1 MKRRD
6 FITLLGSAAAA
17 WPLAA
22 RAQQGAVPVVGFLSG
37 ASLGAYPATAYLAAF
52 RQGLKES
59 GFVEGQNVAIEYRWA
74 EEQYDRL
81 PALASGLVRRQV
93 AVIAAGGTPALLA
106 AKAATTTIPIIFS
119 TTVDPVEAGFV
130 ASLNRPGGNLT
141 GWTIWNIEL
150 VPKQLELLHE
160 LVPTANSIAL
170 LVNAANPVLA
180 EPATKNLQAAARTLG
195 LQLHVL
201 KAGTD
206 QEIDGAFATLVQ
218 LHAGG
223 LVISPDNFFNSRSEK
238 LAALAVQHQ
247 IPAIYQ
253 YREFAADGG
262 VMSYGGSLTD
272 AYRLVGAYS
281 GRVLKGEKPAD
292 LPVQLPTKFELVI
305 NLKTAKALGLT
316 VPPTLLA
323 LADEVVE

>member
-1 MKRRD
+1 MNRRD
-6 FITLLGSAAAA
+6 FITLLGGAAAA
-17 WPLAA
+17 CPLAA
-22 RAQQGAVPVVGFLSG
+22 RAQQPIPVVGFLSG
-37 ASLGAYPATAYLAAF
+37 ASPDAYPATAYLAAF

-59 GFVEGQNVAIEYRWA
+59 GFVEGQNVAVEYHWA

-141 GWTIWNIEL
+141 GWTILNIEL
-150 VPKQLELLHE
+150 ESKQLQLLHE
-160 LVPTANSIAL
+160 LVPTASSIAL

-180 EPATKNLQAAARTLG
+180 EPTTKNVQAAARTLG
-195 LQLHVL
+195 LQFHILN
-201 KAGTD
+201 ASTD
-206 QEIDGAFATLVQ
+206 QEIAAAFATLVQ

-223 LVISPDNFFNSRSEK
+223 LVIGPDNFFNSRSEQ
-238 LAALAVQHQ
+238 LAALALRHR
-247 IPAIYQ
+247 IPPIYQ
-253 YREFAADGG
+253 YREFTVAGG
-262 VMSYGGSLTD
+262 VMSYGGNLTD

-292 LPVQLPTKFELVI
+292 LPVQQPTKFELVI
-305 NLKTAKALGLT
+305 NLKTAKALGIT
-316 VPPTLLA
+316 VPLTLQA
-323 LADEVVE
+323 IADEVIE

>member
-1 MKRRD
+1 MRRRE
-6 FITLLGSAAAA
+6 FITLLGGAGLA

-22 RAQQGAVPVVGFLSG
+22 NAQQPIPVVGFLSS
-37 ASLGAYPATAYLAAF
+37 ASPGAYPATAYLAAF

-59 GFVEGQNVAIEYRWA
+59 GFVEGQNVAVEYHWA
-74 EEQYDRL
+74 EEQFDRL
-81 PALASGLVRRQV
+81 PALAADLVRRQV
-93 AVIAAGGTPALLA
+93 AVIVAGGTPALLA

-141 GWTIWNIEL
+141 GWTILNVEL
-150 VPKQLELLHE
+150 GPKQLEWLHE
-160 LVPTANSIAL
+160 LVPTASSIAL

-180 EPATKNLQAAARTLG
+180 EPTTKNVQAAARTLA

-201 KAGTD
+201 NASTD
-206 QEIDGAFATLVQ
+206 QEIDAAFATLVQ

-223 LVISPDNFFNSRSEK
+223 LVIGPDNFFNSRSEQ
-238 LAALAVQHQ
+238 LAALALRHQ

-253 YREFAADGG
+253 YHEFVAAGG
-262 VMSYGGSLTD
+262 VMSYGGNLTD

-281 GRVLKGEKPAD
+281 GRVLKGEKAGD
-292 LPVQLPTKFELVI
+292 LPVQQPTKIGLAI
-305 NLKTAKALGLT
+305 NLRSAKALGLT
-316 VPPTLLA
+316 VPPNLLA
-323 LADEVVE
+323 TADEVIE

>member
-1 MKRRD
+1 MRRRD
-6 FITLLGSAAAA
+6 FITLLGAAGVA

-22 RAQQGAVPVVGFLSG
+22 NAQQPIPVVGFLSG
-37 ASLGAYPATAYLAAF
+37 ASPGAYPATVYLTAF

-59 GFVEGQNVAIEYRWA
+59 GFVEGQNVAVEYHWA

-141 GWTIWNIEL
+141 GWTILNIEL
-150 VPKQLELLHE
+150 GPKQVELLHE
-160 LVPTANSIAL
+160 LVPTSSSIAL

-180 EPATKNLQAAARTLG
+180 EPTTKNAQAAARTLG

-201 KAGTD
+201 NASTD
-206 QEIDGAFATLVQ
+206 QEIDAAFATLVQ

-223 LVISPDNFFNSRSEK
+223 LVIGPDNFFNSRSEQ
-238 LAALAVQHQ
+238 LAALALRHQ

-253 YREFAADGG
+253 YREFAAAGG
-262 VMSYGGSLTD
+262 VMSYGGNLTD
-272 AYRLVGAYS
+272 AYRLVGVYV
-281 GRVLKGEKPAD
+281 GRILKGEKPAD
-292 LPVQLPTKFELVI
+292 LPVQTPTKFELVI
-305 NLKTAKALGLT
+305 NLRTAKALGLE
-316 VPPTLLA
+316 VPDTLLA
-323 LADEVVE
+323 RADEVIE

>member
-1 MKRRD
+1 MRRRD
-6 FITLLGSAAAA
+6 FITLLGAAGVA

-22 RAQQGAVPVVGFLSG
+22 NAQQPIPVVGFLSG
-37 ASLGAYPATAYLAAF
+37 ASPGAYPATVYLTAF

-59 GFVEGQNVAIEYRWA
+59 GFVEGQNVAVEYHWA

-141 GWTIWNIEL
+141 GWTILNIEL
-150 VPKQLELLHE
+150 GPKQVELLHE
-160 LVPTANSIAL
+160 LVPTSSSIAL

-180 EPATKNLQAAARTLG
+180 EPANKNIQAAARTLG

-201 KAGTD
+201 NASTD
-206 QEIDGAFATLVQ
+206 QEIDAAFATLIQ

-223 LVISPDNFFNSRSEK
+223 LVIGPDNFFNSRSEQ
-238 LAALAVQHQ
+238 LAAMALRHR

-253 YREFAADGG
+253 YREFVAAGG
-262 VMSYGGSLTD
+262 MMSYGGNLTD
-272 AYRLVGAYS
+272 SYRLVGAYC

-292 LPVQLPTKFELVI
+292 LPVQQATKIGLVI
-305 NLKTAKALGLT
+305 NLKTARALGLT
-316 VPPTLLA
+316 VPLTLQVA
-323 LADEVVE
+323 ADEVIE

>member
-1 MKRRD
+1 MRRRE
-6 FITLLGSAAAA
+6 FVTGLGGLVA
-17 WPLAA
+17 WPMAG
-22 RAQQGAVPVVGFLSG
+22 RAQQPIPVVGFLSS
-37 ASLGAYPATAYLAAF
+37 ASPGAYPATAYVAAF

-59 GFVEGQNVAIEYRWA
+59 GFVEGQNVAVEYHWA

-93 AVIAAGGTPALLA
+93 ALIAAGGTPALLA
-106 AKAATTTIPIIFS
+106 AKAETTTIPIIFS

-141 GWTIWNIEL
+141 GWTITNVEL
-150 VPKQLELLHE
+150 GPKQLELLHE
-160 LVPTANSIAL
+160 LIPTASSIAL

-180 EPATKNLQAAARTLG
+180 EPTTKNVQAAARTLG

-201 KAGTD
+201 NASAD
-206 QEIDGAFATLVQ
+206 QEIAAAFVTVVQ
-218 LHAGG
+218 LHADG
-223 LVISPDNFFNSRSEK
+223 LVIGPDNFFNSRSDQ
-238 LAALAVQHQ
+238 LAALALRHQ

-253 YREFAADGG
+253 YREFAAAGG
-262 VMSYGGSLTD
+262 VMSYGGNLTD

-292 LPVQLPTKFELVI
+292 LPVQQPTKFQLVI
-305 NLKTAKALGLT
+305 NLRTAKALGITL
-316 VPPTLLA
+316 PPSLQLR
-323 LADEVVE
+323 ADEVIE

>member
-1 MKRRD
+1 MRRRE
-6 FITLLGSAAAA
+6 FIAVLGSAAAV

-22 RAQQGAVPVVGFLSG
+22 NAQQAIPVVGFLSG
-37 ASLGAYPATAYLAAF
+37 ASPGAYPATAYVAAH

-59 GFVEGQNVAIEYRWA
+59 GFVEGQNVAVEYHWA

-93 AVIAAGGTPALLA
+93 ALIAAGGTPALLA
-106 AKAATTTIPIIFS
+106 AKAETTTMPIIFS

-141 GWTIWNIEL
+141 GWTITNVEL
-150 VPKQLELLHE
+150 GPKQLELLHE
-160 LVPTANSIAL
+160 LVPTSSSIAL

-180 EPATKNLQAAARTLG
+180 EPTTKNAQAAARTLG

-201 KAGTD
+201 NASTD
-206 QEIDGAFATLVQ
+206 QEIDAAFATLVQ

-223 LVISPDNFFNSRSEK
+223 LVIGPDNFFNSRSEQ
-238 LAALAVQHQ
+238 LAALALRNQ

-253 YREFAADGG
+253 YHEFAAAGG
-262 VMSYGGSLTD
+262 VMSYGGNLTD
-272 AYRLVGAYS
+272 AYRLVGVYV
-281 GRVLKGEKPAD
+281 GRILKGEKPAD
-292 LPVQLPTKFELVI
+292 LPVQQPTKFQLVI
-305 NLKTAKALGLT
+305 NLRTAKALGLT
-316 VPPTLLA
+316 IPSGVLSI
-323 LADEVVE
+323 ADDVIE

>member
-1 MKRRD
+1 VIGRRQ
-6 FITLLGSAAAA
+6 FITLLGGAAA

-22 RAQQGAVPVVGFLSG
+22 NAQQPMPVVGFLSS
-37 ASLGAYPATAYLAAF
+37 ASPGAYPATAYLAGF

-59 GFVEGQNVAIEYRWA
+59 GFVEGQNVAVAYHWA
-74 EEQYDRL
+74 EERFDRL
-81 PALASGLVRRQV
+81 PALAADLVRRQV
-93 AVIAAGGTPALLA
+93 AVIVAGGTPALLA

-141 GWTIWNIEL
+141 GWTILNVEL
-150 VPKQLELLHE
+150 GPKQLEWLHE
-160 LVPTANSIAL
+160 LVPTASSIAL

-180 EPATKNLQAAARTLG
+180 EPTTKNVQAAARFLG

-201 KAGTD
+201 NASTD
-206 QEIDGAFATLVQ
+206 LEIDAAFATLVQ

-223 LVISPDNFFNSRSEK
+223 LVIGPDNFFNGRSEQ
-238 LAALAVQHQ
+238 LAALALRHK

-253 YREFAADGG
+253 YHEFVAAGG
-262 VMSYGGSLTD
+262 VMSYGGSLAD

-281 GRVLKGEKPAD
+281 GRVLKGEKPGD
-292 LPVQLPTKFELVI
+292 LPVQQPTKIGLAI
-305 NLKTAKALGLT
+305 NLKTAKALSLT
-316 VPPTLLA
+316 VPPNLLA
-323 LADEVVE
+323 TADEVIE

>member
-1 MKRRD
+1 MQRRD
-6 FITLLGSAAAA
+6 FITLLGGAAAA
-17 WPLAA
+17 WPIAA
-22 RAQQGAVPVVGFLSG
+22 RAQQPAMPVIGFLSG
-37 ASLGAYPATAYLAAF
+37 ASPGAYPATAYPAAF

-59 GFVEGQNVAIEYRWA
+59 GFVEGQNVAVEYHWA

-93 AVIAAGGTPALLA
+93 AVIVAAGTPALLA

-119 TTVDPVEAGFV
+119 TVVDPVEAGFV

-141 GWTIWNIEL
+141 GWSILNIEL
-150 VPKQLELLHE
+150 GPKQLELLHE
-160 LVPTANSIAL
+160 LVPTARSIAL

-180 EPATKNLQAAARTLG
+180 EPTTKNLQAAARTLG

-201 KAGTD
+201 NASTD
-206 QEIDGAFATLVQ
+206 QEIDAAFANLVQ

-223 LVISPDNFFNSRSEK
+223 LVIGPDNFFNSRSEQ
-238 LAALAVQHQ
+238 LAALALRHK

-253 YREFAADGG
+253 YREFVAAGG
-262 VMSYGGSLTD
+262 VMSYGGNLTD
-272 AYRLVGAYS
+272 AYRLIGAYS

-292 LPVQLPTKFELVI
+292 LPVQQPTKFELVI
-305 NLKTAKALGLT
+305 NLKTAKALGLD
-316 VPPTLLA
+316 VPTATLLRA
-323 LADEVVE
+323 TEVIE

>member
-1 MKRRD
+1 MRRRE
-6 FITLLGSAAAA
+6 FVTGLGGLVA
-17 WPLAA
+17 WPMAG
-22 RAQQGAVPVVGFLSG
+22 RAQQPIPVVGFLSS
-37 ASLGAYPATAYLAAF
+37 ASPGAYPATAYLAAF
-52 RQGLKES
+52 REGLKES
-59 GFVEGQNVAIEYRWA
+59 GFVEGQNVAVEYHWA

-141 GWTIWNIEL
+141 GWTILNIEL
-150 VPKQLELLHE
+150 GPKQLELLHE
-160 LVPTANSIAL
+160 LVPTSSSIAL

-180 EPATKNLQAAARTLG
+180 EPTTKNAQAAARTLG

-201 KAGTD
+201 NASTD
-206 QEIDGAFATLVQ
+206 QEIDAAFATLVQ

-223 LVISPDNFFNSRSEK
+223 LVIGPDNFFNSRSEQ
-238 LAALAVQHQ
+238 LAALALRHQ

-253 YREFAADGG
+253 YREFAAAGG
-262 VMSYGGSLTD
+262 VMSYGGNLAD
-272 AYRLVGAYS
+272 AYRLVGVYT

-292 LPVQLPTKFELVI
+292 LPVQTPTKFELVI
-305 NLKTAKALGLT
+305 NLRTAKALGLQ
-316 VPPTLLA
+316 VPPQLLA
-323 LADEVVE
+323 LADEVIE